1 MKATCALLGAVLVAG
16 CGSSRIENGVFYSP
30 KGYQVSLPRQG
41 WAIKPGGAA
50 ELELARQD
58 PAGGMLADAT
68 CDDKT
73 AGRPLA
79 VLSRHLTFGI
89 QGKEVLEREDLTVA
103 GHHAFRMLFE
113 GRLDGAPVQVEAYV
127 VKGAEC
133 VYDLIYVAPPAEFAA
148 GTADFRALVSSFTG
162 P

>member
-1 MKATCALLGAVLVAG
+1 MT
-16 CGSSRIENGVFYSP
+16 
-30 KGYQVSLPRQG
+30 LPARQG
-41 WAIKPGGAA
+41 WEVAA
-50 ELELARQD
+50 D
-58 PAGGMLADAT
+58 GPADLGLRRPASRAGILVNAT
-68 CDDKT
+68 CEGKAST
-73 AGRPLA
+73 RSLA

-103 GHHAFRMLFE
+103 GHHSLRMLFE

-127 VKGAEC
+127 VKGAGC